1 MYLNNARGG
10 YLKLLTDKQVQTL
23 HQSTLNLLDST
34 GVIMD
39 DPRIHEVLQQHGA
52 TIDKKTN
59 AVKMPSDLVEQA
71 IEQAPNELT
80 FHARKKDYNLT
91 LKGSVVHTHTA
102 GGLPFFHDSLT
113 GKRRP
118 ALLKDLEAS
127 LRLSDAL
134 ENIHTVVPLVF
145 PTDVKAQVAEVEIV
159 NCALRNTE
167 KVIGSTVASEDE
179 VKFIHKLLAVVAGG
193 ERELRDHPMFKMSL
207 SPISP
212 LEYDSDLCGALLAAA
227 KLQIPIAI
235 LPAPMAGG
243 TAPVTFAGALVQQ
256 NAELI
261 AGLTVA
267 QLINPGTPVIFG
279 PRLSVMDMRTGV
291 AAWGTEVGMV
301 SACETQLAQ
310 LYGIPVDAYGL
321 CSDSKIMD
329 QQTGYEK
336 AQNALLPALAGA
348 NWISGAGSLESVLA
362 ASLEQLVIDDEILGM
377 IFKVLKGFEISQSTI
392 ALDLIDKVG
401 PKGNFLAQPHTVQY
415 TRKGEQYFPKLSNRQ
430 GWDQWTEQGSKDI
443 VQAARQRASQILDEH
458 QVPPLDSHVLKELD
472 VIVVEAKNYHSKP

>member
-1 MYLNNARGG
+1 MSLNNVSGG

-23 HQSTLNLLDST
+23 HESTLKLLQST
-34 GVIMD
+34 GVVID
-39 DPRIHEVLQQHGA
+39 DLRIQGILQERGA
-52 TIDKKTN
+52 FLDKERN
-59 AVKMPSDLVEQA
+59 IVKIPSNLVEEA
-71 IEQAPNELT
+71 IKEVPKEIT
-80 FHARKKDYNLT
+80 FHARKEYNNLI
-91 LKGSVVHTHTA
+91 LKGNVVHTHTA
-102 GGLPFFHDSLT
+102 GGLPFFHDWST

-118 ALLKDLEAS
+118 ALLKDLEAAS
-127 LRLSDAL
+127 RLADAL

-145 PTDVKAQVAEVEIV
+145 PTDVEARVAQIEIV
-159 NCALRNTE
+159 NSTIRNTE
-167 KVIGSTVASEDE
+167 KVIGSTVASEGE

-193 ERELRDHPMFKMSL
+193 EEELRENPIFKMSL

-212 LEYDSDLCGALLAAA
+212 LEYDADVCGALLAAA
-227 KLQIPIAI
+227 KLQIPVAI
-235 LPAPMAGG
+235 LPAPMTGG

-261 AGLTVA
+261 VGLTIT

-301 SACETQLAQ
+301 SACETQLAH

-348 NWISGAGSLESVLA
+348 NWISGAGSLESVIA
-362 ASLEQLVIDDEILGM
+362 ASLEQLVIDDEILGT
-377 IFKVLKGFEISQSTI
+377 IFNVLSGFQIDEGTL
-392 ALDLIDKVG
+392 ALHVIDKVG
-401 PKGNFLAQPHTVQY
+401 PKGNFLSQLHTVEY
-415 TRKGEQYFPKLSNRQ
+415 TRKGEQYFPKISNRM
-430 GWDQWTEQGSKDI
+430 GWEQWTEQGSKDI
-443 VQAARQRASQILDEH
+443 VEAGRSRAKKILDEH
-458 QVPPLDSHVLKELD
+458 QVPTLDGHVLKELD
-472 VIVVEAKNYHSKP
+472 AIVLDARRHYS